1 MGSEVILDGRLEM
14 NLVERGG
21 VRNKDALIVVSAVHP
36 LGAVGGIASSSPS
49 PPHSS
54 PPTNPRPTP
63 TIVGAVPQPDAE
75 GDIPF

>member
-14 NLVERGG
+14 NLVERNG

-36 LGAVGGIASSSPS
+36 LGGVAPSPS
-49 PPHSS
+49 PPRPS

-63 TIVGAVPQPDAE
+63 TIMGAVPQPDAE

>member
-36 LGAVGGIASSSPS
+36 LGAVGGVAPSPS
-49 PPHSS
+49 PPRPSL
-54 PPTNPRPTP
+54 PTNPRPTP
-63 TIVGAVPQPDAE
+63 TIMGAVPHPDAE